1 LALPWIT
8 NMEETL
14 VKLSHECLK
23 NCDLDLYFDLLTFT
37 QSLTDFYGVGALQI
51 TQEVA
56 FQDTELNIGYLISV
70 LIRMIVRKC
79 DSTEVNL
86 TDGTSGMNL
95 KAVKAFSGFTGKR
108 HKKSAPL

>member
-1 LALPWIT
+1 
-8 NMEETL
+8 MQRTL
-14 VKLSHECLK
+14 VQISHECLK

-37 QSLTDFYGVGALQI
+37 QRLTDFYGVGALQI

-56 FQDTELNIGYLISV
+56 FQDTELNIGCLLSI
-70 LIRMIVRKC
+70 LTRIIVRKC

-95 KAVKAFSGFTGKR
+95 KIA
-108 HKKSAPL
+108 